1 MKVALLEGGRSLER
15 GVSLR
20 SGARVRDA
28 LIRLGHEA
36 VSLDADSDLVEDLR
50 SEAPDV
56 AFIALHGR
64 DGEDGTV
71 QQLLEL
77 LGIPYTGSGPDACAR
92 TIDKELAKSELR
104 AAGLPTPDSV
114 CLDGNAVRE
123 LGAAQAIPE
132 IGERLGWPM
141 IVKPV
146 EGGSSLG
153 LSLARNAGE
162 APAAILSALSY
173 DRRALLETWIDGRDL
188 AVAVIDSP
196 EGPVALPPVEAVPE
210 GDSYDFEA
218 RYEIGATRF
227 VCPAEVDAGVT
238 ERISEIAVSAFSCFG
253 CSGVARVDM
262 LLDPNDSI
270 SVIEVDPIPGMTQT
284 SLVPLAAEAA
294 GIGFDELV
302 SKMLELALARA

>member
-28 LIRLGHEA
+28 LIRLGHET
-36 VSLDADSDLVEDLR
+36 VTLDADSDLVDELR
-50 SEAPDV
+50 AEQPDV

-104 AAGLPTPDSV
+104 AAGLPTPDSI

-132 IGERLGWPM
+132 IGKRLGWPM

-153 LSLARNAGE
+153 LSLARSAE
-162 APAAILSALSY
+162 QAPAAILSALSY
-173 DRRALLETWIDGRDL
+173 DKRALLETWIDGRDL
-188 AVAVIDSP
+188 AVAVIDSD
-196 EGPVALPPVEAVPE
+196 EGPIALPAVEAVPE

-218 RYEIGATRF
+218 RYEIGASRF
-227 VCPAEVDAGVT
+227 VCPAEIDSAVA
-238 ERISEIAVSAFSCFG
+238 ERVAEIAVAAFQCFG
-253 CSGVARVDM
+253 CAGVARVDM
-262 LLDPNDSI
+262 LLDADNGI
-270 SVIEVDPIPGMTQT
+270 SVLELDPIPGMTQT
-284 SLVPLAAEAA
+284 SLVPLAAEAG
-294 GIGFDELV
+294 GIGFDDLV
-302 SKMLELALARA
+302 RKMLELALSGA